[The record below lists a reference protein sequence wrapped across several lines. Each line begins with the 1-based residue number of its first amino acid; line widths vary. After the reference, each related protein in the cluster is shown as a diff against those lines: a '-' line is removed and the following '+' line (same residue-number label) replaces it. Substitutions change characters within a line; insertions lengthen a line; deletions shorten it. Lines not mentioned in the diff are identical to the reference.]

1 MINSYFPMAIGSIKR
16 AKWRSF
22 LTMLGIIV
30 GVVSVVLIFSLGEGI
45 KRQVS
50 SQLGQ
55 LGSDLVVVR
64 SGKLINRDESGAIAN
79 INWSAA
85 FGQNTLSEQDYEALK
100 KLPGLRAV
108 APLTPIIGQ
117 VESEA
122 GVAIDASSQV
132 LATSPQIRDIV
143 NEDVESGEFF
153 TTPDSNKNVVVL
165 GPAVAAK
172 LFGEDPAVGRI
183 VNIRGVAFVVRGVMP
198 EVKASAVSVI
208 STDYNQAL
216 FIPYPAAKALVGGV
230 LPIREIQLKLQD
242 EATAKETLSN
252 INASMI
258 ESHGRTADYS
268 ILEPKDFIGVIDKA
282 FALLT
287 TFIAAVAGISLVV
300 GGIGIMNIMLVSV
313 SERTREIGI
322 RKAIGATNQQILGQF
337 IVEAAVLSLMGGIL
351 GIAGSFIAGAAV
363 RFYTPLRP
371 VLVPEVIGIALLV
384 SVVIGLFFGIAPAI
398 KAARKDPIRA
408 LRGE

>member
-30 GVVSVVLIFSLGEGI
+30 GVVSVVLIYSLGEGI

-216 FIPYPAAKALVGGV
+216 FIPYP
-230 LPIREIQLKLQD
+230 PTR
-242 EATAKETLSN
+242 
-252 INASMI
+252 
-258 ESHGRTADYS
+258 
-268 ILEPKDFIGVIDKA
+268 A
-282 FALLT
+282 FA
-287 TFIAAVAGISLVV
+287 AG
-300 GGIGIMNIMLVSV
+300 
-313 SERTREIGI
+313 
-322 RKAIGATNQQILGQF
+322 
-337 IVEAAVLSLMGGIL
+337 
-351 GIAGSFIAGAAV
+351 
-363 RFYTPLRP
+363 
-371 VLVPEVIGIALLV
+371 
-384 SVVIGLFFGIAPAI
+384 
-398 KAARKDPIRA
+398 
-408 LRGE
+408 